1 MTLFIAQ
8 DVDSTFVIRPGENTL
23 QAAASAIAAET
34 AQAAAETARD
44 EAIAAPLQPTITALG
59 QATGSGIESLTDAL
73 AYVESGVSL
82 DWPNGYFRSSTSQ
95 ASSFTALGIATATQ
109 ASNTWWR
116 DATGKIIKFAPNTVR
131 QTGRGLMVEAAAV
144 NALGSDPFST
154 TGGTGAATVVTG
166 VTAPDGTTTAVTLT
180 DSSAVATQTWQKTY
194 SFTISA
200 GAWVAGFF
208 VKKPGSSG
216 QGAAF
221 RVQYEGVNA
230 NQSQMIRFDPFSGA
244 YAVQGGGTAVVETV
258 KDQSGNDWYWI
269 KPPAYTINAHN
280 AVQIAFWPAIA
291 PTHGGGDNVSATGSI
306 TVWFPQVQSGSTL
319 SEPFVGTR
327 AADSIAFTLPAGATT
342 DQVKVTYGTAGTVAT
357 LARSALANPLI
368 FNPGTDGSGAWK
380 GQAITKVELIP
391 ASASTAQTVGAIK
404 RAVREYGL
412 YPRPTGAL
420 AANDTPTLT
429 LGSAGAA
436 SAINGLAAGSE
447 PAVTRTDTK
456 ISYVSGVP
464 MLRGATYPNNRLFT
478 SRGAYYGAADG
489 IGTPLRGSSYFAY
502 EAVHTGTQFE
512 IPLFGA
518 GGSGVNVRVLV
529 NGCIGGTATVPNS
542 TGSFYYLRVVF
553 PASGTRTIR
562 VETAGVPCNGF
573 HAASASEFA
582 SVGRDYPLVT
592 VIGDSFAEGTGS
604 ETGDIESVVAAR
616 ALGFNVALAAVGSTG
631 LINAGGNNTSGY
643 PKVAWTDANRLT
655 DLTLSG
661 VTSAQTGAA
670 VSPAMGVVFASVNDE
685 SVSAGTWGAFGA
697 TLTDAIQN
705 RADVLIDAW
714 LAAHPGKPLVFFGPL
729 WPSGLPDNRPT
740 LNIYRIRDGVQRAC
754 WGRGSQNVHFIDR
767 FAFPRR
773 EGVYTTTTDQA
784 YLYTGGATGTDAT
797 HPTPAGHRFDGLTDA
812 DALRQLILSTFA

>member
-1 MTLFIAQ
+1 MTYTPMYSRQRADFVAAVEAEVQPLVTQAEAAQ
-8 DVDSTFVIRPGENTL
+8 T
-23 QAAASAIAAET
+23 
-34 AQAAAETARD
+34 AAETARD
-44 EAIAAPLQPTITALG
+44 EAIAAPLEPTIAALG
-59 QATGSGIESLTDAL
+59 QATDGGITALSDAV
-73 AYVESGVSL
+73 AYVENGISL
-82 DWPNGYFRSSTSQ
+82 DWPNGYFRSGTSQ

-109 ASNTWWR
+109 ASDTWWR
-116 DATGKIIKFAPNTVR
+116 DATGKIVKFAANTVR
-131 QTGRGLMVEAAAV
+131 QTNRGLMVEAGAV

-154 TGGTGAATVVTG
+154 TGSTGAAAVVTG
-166 VTAPDGTTTAVTLT
+166 VAAPDGTNTAFTLT
-180 DSSAVATQTWQKTY
+180 DSSTSATQTYNKVY
-194 SFTISA
+194 SFTITA
-200 GAWVAGFF
+200 GAWIGGFF
-208 VKKPGSSG
+208 VKKAASSG
-216 QGAAF
+216 QGAAALF
-221 RVQYEGVNA
+221 RYTGINA
-230 NQSQMIRFDPFSGA
+230 NQDRQIRFDPFSGA
-244 YAVQGGGTAVVETV
+244 YAVQGGGTATVETV

-269 KPPAYTINAHN
+269 IPPALTVNAHD
-280 AVQIAFWPAIA
+280 AVQVTFWPAIA
-291 PTHGGGDNVSATGSI
+291 PTHGATDSVTATGSI

-319 SEPFVGTR
+319 SQPFTGTR
-327 AADSIAFTLPAGATT
+327 AADSVAFTLPAGSTS
-342 DQVKVTYGTAGTVAT
+342 DQVKITYGSANTVAT
-357 LARSALANPLI
+357 ITRSALANPLV

-380 GQAITKVELIP
+380 GQTITKIELIP
-391 ASASTAQTVGAIK
+391 ASASTAQISGQIK

-436 SAINGLAAGSE
+436 SAITGLAAGSE
-447 PAVTRTDTK
+447 PAVTRTDSK
-456 ISYVSGVP
+456 ITYVSGVP
-464 MLRGATYPNNRLFT
+464 MLRGATYPNSRLFT

-489 IGTPLRGSSYFAY
+489 IGTPLRGTSYFAY

-518 GGSGVNVRVLV
+518 GGAGVNVRVLV
-529 NGCIGGTATVPNS
+529 NGCIGGTVSVPNS

-643 PKVAWTDANRLT
+643 PKVAWTHPERLT

-685 SVSAGTWGAFGA
+685 SVSSGTWGAFGA

-754 WGRGSQNVHFIDR
+754 WARVSQNVHFIDR

-784 YLYTGGATGTDAT
+784 YLYTGGTSGTDAT

-812 DALRQLILSTFA
+812 DALRELILSRFA